1 MGCGEKRGDWG
12 PIWGHRQCSCPIC
25 PTSFMEPAHGEAG
38 GGGGGQLPAGRQL
51 QCPPLPVHMQPCMLH
66 PAAVR
71 TGRRK
76 AESSASAHFTLLPA
90 ACAPRF
96 AALCHAASIA
106 WSSPGFPSA
115 ASQRP
120 GAPQE
125 EAGRVVQLSPQR
137 HPSPH
142 RAPRAEARGAAPG
155 VPPRFP
161 QLLLPI

>member
-12 PIWGHRQCSCPIC
+12 PFGGTCHIC
-25 PTSFMEPAHGEAG
+25 PTSIPWSLPVVRQGEEGVASCN
-38 GGGGGQLPAGRQL
+38 A
-51 QCPPLPVHMQPCMLH
+51 PPLPLHMQTCTLH
-66 PAAVR
+66 PAAAR

-76 AESSASAHFTLLPA
+76 AESRAGAHFTLLPA

-115 ASQRP
+115 ASP
-120 GAPQE
+120 APRSHS
-125 EAGRVVQLSPQR
+125 GRGWESGSALLST
-137 HPSPH
+137 HPPLH

-161 QLLLPI
+161 QLLPPI